1 MRRLVALFMILSSL
15 FAVAQ
20 APRAQATVIF
30 AASATGV
37 AGQATRSVQAGAAFR
52 AVEPWLSAASSA
64 SLHPAIDPEQRS
76 AAATQIGSD
85 RARE

>member
-15 FAVAQ
+15 LAVAQ
-20 APRAQATVIF
+20 APRAQATVIL
-30 AASATGV
+30 AASATG
-37 AGQATRSVQAGAAFR
+37 AATPATRSGQAGSALGALKPHSSVARLAF
-52 AVEPWLSAASSA
+52 AYA
-64 SLHPAIDPEQRS
+64 AIDPTSEP